1 MMTSAKLALAACFL
15 LSAVSAGA
23 FTYDNRTNQSPEAQA
38 RFRDQQSQPNN
49 GLRIGDSHFSLQFS
63 GGGFGNNQPGVD
75 SRFVPSSN
83 PDFANPYYTQIIPD
97 RH

>member
-1 MMTSAKLALAACFL
+1 MLCRLTASDSPAA
-15 LSAVSAGA
+15 AREPPGEV
-23 FTYDNRTNQSPEAQA
+23 THWTAQA

-49 GLRIGDSHFSLQFS
+49 GLRIGDSHFSMQFS
-63 GGGFGNNQPGVD
+63 GGFGNNQPGVD
-75 SRFVPSSN
+75 SRFVPSSK